1 MLEKKNHKKEIYQK
15 KKGEDIEG
23 GKNWKKRNLHC
34 YVITRKDLHKDS
46 EGDL

>member
-23 GKNWKKRNLHC
+23 GKLKKEESTLLCHYKERF
-34 YVITRKDLHKDS
+34 TQ
-46 EGDL
+46 GQ